1 MSDNISTSDV
11 IISGGGMVGMTLAL
25 ALGRAGLEVAVLDRQ
40 MPDLTLDPAFDG
52 RASAI
57 AFAGVRLF
65 QGIGLWP
72 YLENHAEPITDIR
85 VSDKDSLLYL
95 HFDHED
101 LGQGP
106 LGMMLENRH
115 LRLGLAQAAAATPQV
130 RIHAPDEIATLD
142 RGSSG
147 VTAHL
152 KSGRI
157 LKAPLIVAAE
167 GRQSTIRDA
176 AGIRIHQWSYSQAGI
191 VATIHHEQPHRGI
204 AHERFLPAGPFAIL
218 PLNGNRSSIV
228 WTEPTATAR
237 TIMGLNK
244 RGFDAEMAK
253 RFGSFL
259 GATHS
264 EGPRWSYPLSAHLAE
279 RFTDRRLA
287 VIGDAAH
294 GIHPIAGQGLNLG
307 LKDVAAL
314 AEILVDAARLGRDL
328 GSDDLMA
335 EYARWRRFD
344 AVVLTAVTD
353 SLNRLFSNDFAPLR
367 LARSLGLGAV
377 HRMPRAKRLFMSH
390 ARGTL
395 GKLPRLLAGE
405 AL

>member
-1 MSDNISTSDV
+1 MSEITRSDV

-25 ALGRAGLEVAVLDRQ
+25 ALGRAGLDVAVLDRQ
-40 MPDLTLDPAFDG
+40 MLDLTMDPAFDG

-57 AFAGVRLF
+57 AYAGVRLF

-72 YLENHAEPITDIR
+72 HLEEHAEPITDIR

-95 HFDHED
+95 HFDHEE
-101 LGQGP
+101 LGDGP

-115 LRLGLAQAAAATPQV
+115 IRVGLAQAVADTPNV
-130 RIHAPDEIATLD
+130 AIHAPDEIASLE
-142 RGSSG
+142 RESSG
-147 VTAHL
+147 VTARL
-152 KSGRI
+152 RSGRI

-167 GRQSTIRDA
+167 GRQSAVRDA
-176 AGIRIHQWSYSQAGI
+176 AGIRIYRWEYEQSGI
-191 VATIHHEQPHRGI
+191 VATIHHERPHMGI

-218 PLNGNRSSIV
+218 PLTGNRSSIV
-228 WTEPTATAR
+228 WTEPTERAR
-237 TIMGLNK
+237 TIMGLNQ

-259 GATHS
+259 GATYS
-264 EGPRWSYPLSAHLAE
+264 EGPRWSYPLSAHLAD

-328 GSDDLMA
+328 GSDDLLA

-353 SLNRLFSNDFAPLR
+353 SLNRLFSNDLTPLR
-367 LARSLGLGAV
+367 LARSLGLGIV

-395 GKLPRLLAGE
+395 GSLPRLLRGE